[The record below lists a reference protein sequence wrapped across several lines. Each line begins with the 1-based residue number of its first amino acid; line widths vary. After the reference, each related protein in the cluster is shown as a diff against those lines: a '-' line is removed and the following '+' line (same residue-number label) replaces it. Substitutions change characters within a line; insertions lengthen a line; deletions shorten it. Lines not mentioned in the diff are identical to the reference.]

1 MVTEQLRV
9 LVVMED
15 SLFERGVV
23 QRLRQEPEIR
33 VRVVR
38 ASDADLDSLLAS
50 FRPHASILDDG
61 DAALRERILAVSPT
75 TVVVGLSLECGVATL
90 YQARSLEISSITEL
104 VSHLKSQGVLSRS
117 SGVRGQGGAKSRERQ
132 SQGTLRSGKREASD
146 HLKARL

>member
-61 DAALRERILAVSPT
+61 DGALRERILAVSPT
-75 TVVVGLSLECGVATL
+75 TVVVGLSLEC
-90 YQARSLEISSITEL
+90 
-104 VSHLKSQGVLSRS
+104 
-117 SGVRGQGGAKSRERQ
+117 
-132 SQGTLRSGKREASD
+132 
-146 HLKARL
+146 